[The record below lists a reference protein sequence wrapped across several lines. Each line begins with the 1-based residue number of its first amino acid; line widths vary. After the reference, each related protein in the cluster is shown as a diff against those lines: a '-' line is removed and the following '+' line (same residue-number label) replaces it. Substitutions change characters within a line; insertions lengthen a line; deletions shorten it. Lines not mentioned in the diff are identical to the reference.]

1 VCVFVHTSIN
11 SKTNDPK
18 VFKHGIGND
27 LGVAYTDGMILWSGE
42 RGLEIGLDG
51 VSLHSIE

>member
-27 LGVAYTDGMILWSGE
+27 LGVAYTDDMILWSGE